1 MPSSESPHPASPASP
16 DVSRRAGGRTL
27 PALVAAALLAVVFF
41 FSPHFW
47 IMREPMPGSYEWS
60 RALGY
65 LRQCEAPFTRDV
77 EPALHWRL
85 LPPLVAH
92 SLGLEG
98 RWAFLLPWAGI
109 VAFMSYA
116 AVLLRRAL
124 DDWRWIL
131 GGLLVVGSTSAV
143 LVPLH
148 WLGINDAWIWLALL
162 VVAFSPSSPSIA
174 LACLLAPWVD
184 ERFLLAFPLAWACGR
199 AHAGEPVF
207 SRAVLQAAWLLP
219 YAAARLSISAQFP
232 AERAAAGAFVATHLV
247 EQLKLLP
254 IAPLAWWMGLRAA
267 WLPAC
272 LAFAGQRREHVVP
285 LALGTFIATGSA
297 FFLAA
302 DLSRSISVL
311 TPLVMLGL
319 LRHARSSP
327 DGAARRLLI
336 LGGVALLL
344 PAMHVVHQRFAPVAP
359 LPVELLRLLGQGS

>member
-1 MPSSESPHPASPASP
+1 ML
-16 DVSRRAGGRTL
+16 AG
-27 PALVAAALLAVVFF
+27 LVLAALLGVCFF
-41 FSPHFW
+41 FSPHLW

-60 RALGY
+60 RALGF
-65 LRQCEAPFTRDV
+65 LKQCEAPFTRDV

-92 SLGLEG
+92 ALGLEG
-98 RWAFLLPWAGI
+98 RLAFLLPWAGI
-109 VAFMSYA
+109 VAFLSYL
-116 AVLLRRAL
+116 AVLLRRSL

-162 VVAFSPSSPSIA
+162 VVAFSPSPLA
-174 LACLLAPWVD
+174 VGLACLLAPWVD

-199 AHAGEPVF
+199 VNADESVF
-207 SRAVLQAAWLLP
+207 SRALLQAAWLLP
-219 YAAARLSISAQFP
+219 YVAVRLWVSSQIPS
-232 AERAAAGAFVATHLV
+232 ERAAAGAFVATHFF
-247 EQLKLLP
+247 EQLKLVPLV
-254 IAPLAWWMGLRAA
+254 PLAWWMGLRAA
-267 WLPAC
+267 WLPAF
-272 LAFAGQRREHVVP
+272 LAFAGLRREHAAP
-285 LALGTFIATGSA
+285 LAIGAALAVGSA

-311 TPLVMLGL
+311 TPLVVLGI

-327 DGAARRLLI
+327 EGAPRRLLL

-344 PAMHVVHQRFAPVAP
+344 PAMHVVHQKLSPVAP
-359 LPVELLRLLGQGS
+359 LPVELLRLLRPGS